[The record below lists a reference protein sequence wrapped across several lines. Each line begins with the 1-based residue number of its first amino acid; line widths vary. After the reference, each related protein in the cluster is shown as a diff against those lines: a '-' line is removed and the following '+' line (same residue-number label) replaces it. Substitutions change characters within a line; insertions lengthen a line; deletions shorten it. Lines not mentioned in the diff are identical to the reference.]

1 MCHYEL
7 SVCPYPHRDS
17 VANLIYNT
25 NRHVEWRICDL
36 PQPWGKLS
44 CGVLTITHASRGN
57 TYKCDWCTLALLAS
71 TSKFKTTQEQHKK
84 DLKLIEKAT
93 ENNAMVTALQ
103 ADIAVKETELE
114 GMRRTAWEK
123 RTGLADRPNGA

>member
-1 MCHYEL
+1 MCRYEL

-25 NRHVEWRICDL
+25 NRHVEWRLCDL

-44 CGVLTITHASRGN
+44 CGDLTIIHASRGN

-84 DLKLIEKAT
+84 DLKIIEKAT
-93 ENNAMVTALQ
+93 ENNAMVAALQ
-103 ADIAVKETELE
+103 ADIAVKEAELE
-114 GMRRTAWEK
+114 GLRRIAWEK